1 MKKWLAIGIL
11 ACLVIGMVLMS
22 GCTSSQSSAPI
33 SSSSPSVSQTTGYQV
48 KVIYSGQ
55 WGGSYGH
62 GTLTKTIS
70 GTGTKTYD
78 VQNPQS
84 VVMINVMKRDDSS
97 ERLTAEILKDG
108 IVIRSE
114 YTDEPHG
121 IIGFTVPV

>member
-1 MKKWLAIGIL
+1 MKKLIAIGIFAVL
-11 ACLVIGMVLMS
+11 IVGMVLMS
-22 GCTSSQSSAPI
+22 GCTFSQSSAPI
-33 SSSSPSVSQTTGYQV
+33 SSSSSSVSQTAGYQV

-70 GTGTKTYD
+70 GNGTKTYD

-84 VVMINVMKRDDSS
+84 VVMINVGKRDDSS
-97 ERLTAEILKDG
+97 ERLIAEILKDG
-108 IVIRSE
+108 NVIRSE